1 VKSDSHEGK
10 LRAKDYEV
18 RDIPCKEAR
27 DFIIAHHYSK
37 GCSNTRVYSHGL
49 YRIGETDLLGVA
61 VWLPPTK
68 VAAQSVNREA
78 WQKVLSLTR
87 LAVRPDV
94 PSNAASFLM
103 ARSIKLIRQD
113 GRFVS
118 LVTYADDFMGYT
130 GAIYRATNWTY
141 VGQMKGSP
149 RWEDDSGRQVAR
161 KSTVSRNDAQMRSLG
176 YRNVGTFGKRKFTM
190 HLRAPCAGG
199 SQHLGAEK

>member
-1 VKSDSHEGK
+1 MSNHNHEGK

-18 RDIPCKEAR
+18 REVSAREAR
-27 DFIIAHHYSK
+27 NFVAEHHYSK

-49 YRIGETDLLGVA
+49 YRVGEPDLLGVA
-61 VWLPPTK
+61 IWLPPTK
-68 VAAQSVNREA
+68 VAAQSVNRDK

-103 ARSIKLIRQD
+103 ARSIRMIRKD

-118 LVTYADDFMGYT
+118 LVTYADDFMGHT

-149 RWEDDSGRQVAR
+149 RWEDADGRQVAR
-161 KSTVSRNDAQMRSLG
+161 KSTVSRNDAQMRDLG

-190 HLRAPCAGG
+190 HLEGTT
-199 SQHLGAEK
+199 

>member
-1 VKSDSHEGK
+1 MKSDSHEGK
-10 LRAKDYEV
+10 LRAKDYDV
-18 RDIPCKEAR
+18 RDVAAREAR
-27 DFIIAHHYSK
+27 EFVAAHHYSK

-49 YRIGETDLLGVA
+49 YRCGEADLLGVA
-61 VWLPPTK
+61 IWLPPTK

-103 ARSIKLIRQD
+103 ARSIKFIRQD

-118 LVTYADDFMGYT
+118 LVTYADDFMGHT

-149 RWEDDSGRQVAR
+149 RWEDADGRQVAR
-161 KSTVSRNDAQMRSLG
+161 KSTVSRNDAQMRELG

-190 HLRAPCAGG
+190 HLGEAI
-199 SQHLGAEK
+199 

>member
-1 VKSDSHEGK
+1 MIDHNHEGK

-18 RDIPCKEAR
+18 REVSAREAR
-27 DFIIAHHYSK
+27 EFVVEHHYSK

-49 YRIGETDLLGVA
+49 YRVGEPDLLGVA
-61 VWLPPTK
+61 IWLPPTK
-68 VAAQSVNREA
+68 VAAQSVNRDQ

-103 ARSIKLIRQD
+103 ARSIRMIRKD

-118 LVTYADDFMGYT
+118 LVTYADDFMGHT

-141 VGQMKGSP
+141 VGQMKGYP
-149 RWEDDSGRQVAR
+149 RWEDADGRQVAR
-161 KSTVSRNDAQMRSLG
+161 KSTVSRNDAQMRGLG
-176 YRNVGTFGKRKFTM
+176 YRNVGTFGKRKF
-190 HLRAPCAGG
+190 LL
-199 SQHLGAEK
+199 HLGSTT